1 MFGETRKQPQGLA
14 DLLLWFGLVDDGIVL
29 QRDGSLL
36 AAWQYR
42 GPDLQSATHAEM
54 AAVARRL
61 NRIFRLGSSWMI
73 QVDSFRTYSSG
84 YSPDGAFPDHVTAL
98 IDRERREQ
106 FGQEGSHF
114 ENEYFLT
121 LTYMPPIAATEK
133 LQGFMLTGAKRTS
146 ATERTLV
153 QRLFAFSRQ
162 RSASSR
168 MCLQLSSR

>member
-1 MFGETRKQPQGLA
+1 MFGETRKHPQGLA

-84 YSPDGAFPDHVTAL
+84 HSPDGAFPDQLKAL
-98 IDRERREQ
+98 IDRNRRVRALIKLTLC
-106 FGQEGSHF
+106 
-114 ENEYFLT
+114 ENEY
-121 LTYMPPIAATEK
+121 
-133 LQGFMLTGAKRTS
+133 
-146 ATERTLV
+146 
-153 QRLFAFSRQ
+153 
-162 RSASSR
+162 
-168 MCLQLSSR
+168 

>member
-84 YSPDGAFPDHVTAL
+84 YSPDGAL
-98 IDRERREQ
+98 
-106 FGQEGSHF
+106 
-114 ENEYFLT
+114 
-121 LTYMPPIAATEK
+121 
-133 LQGFMLTGAKRTS
+133 
-146 ATERTLV
+146 
-153 QRLFAFSRQ
+153 SRS
-162 RSASSR
+162 RNSSD
-168 MCLQLSSR
+168 